1 MTSTT
6 DSVSGSRDWRGLS
19 LPTPGTFTVDPSHTR
34 VGFVAR
40 HLMVTKVRG
49 SFAEVEGSV
58 VVADDPLA
66 STAQAT
72 MQAASITTGS
82 PDRDTH
88 LRSGD
93 FLLVDEHP
101 TVSYRSTGITG
112 VSGDTFTVEGE
123 LTIRGVTRP
132 VTLAVEVDGVAKDPW
147 GGERLSLTARGEIN
161 REDFGLTWN
170 VALEGGGVL
179 VSKKATLEIEAQ
191 LVRQS

>member
-6 DSVSGSRDWRGLS
+6 EPTSGSRDWNGVT
-19 LPTPGTFTVDPSHTR
+19 LPTPGTFTLDPSHSN
-34 VGFVAR
+34 VGFMAK

-49 SFAEVEGSV
+49 HFAEVEGTV

-82 PDRDTH
+82 PDRDAH
-88 LRSGD
+88 LRSND
-93 FLLVDEHP
+93 FLLIDEHP
-101 TVSYRSTGITG
+101 AVTYRSTGISGGKGGEFT
-112 VSGDTFTVEGE
+112 VSGE
-123 LTIRGVTRP
+123 LSIRGVTKP
-132 VTLAVEVDGVAKDPW
+132 VELTVEVDGVAKDPW

-179 VSKKATLEIEAQ
+179 VSKKVVLEIEAQ
-191 LVRQS
+191 LVRQA

>member
-6 DSVSGSRDWRGLS
+6 DSSSGSREWRGLA
-19 LPTPGTFTVDPSHTR
+19 LPAPGTFTVDPSHTR

-82 PDRDTH
+82 PDRDAH

-93 FLLVDEHP
+93 FLLVEEHP
-101 TVSYRSTGITG
+101 TVSYRSTRITG